1 MSVSTR
7 SIELNLSFKLR
18 LNRFCAFETL
28 SSWLL
33 VGNFI
38 HSFMASSYS
47 KTCCEF
53 HTHHDWLRL
62 EEQTF
67 DMSKRE
73 KWPEYHEHLWLP
85 SHVLRWGNQVYFA
98 PIGSTIW
105 TFPPFSKKG
114 CPLVWQ
120 PALRCDGGR
129 KVTMDHVHE
138 NSSLLPFSWNLVRQ
152 VFSVFGYVMWSCVS
166 SLWWLRWLRFHPHWI
181 WCLRCCVC
189 LTWAPACSEVGLE
202 EAAGASRRALGKVQS
217 PVQEVGSKGI
227 YQEAK
232 WNWGPL
238 LGLIYCCV
246 LIMFPFLVH
255 IFDRVKSSENSIL

>member
-1 MSVSTR
+1 MTLDQGRHVGVPYNAKRWKFTIMDKDAAVESQECLLELYREQHRIMSVSTR

-73 KWPEYHEHLWLP
+73 KWPEYHEHL
-85 SHVLRWGNQVYFA
+85 
-98 PIGSTIW
+98 
-105 TFPPFSKKG
+105 
-114 CPLVWQ
+114 
-120 PALRCDGGR
+120 
-129 KVTMDHVHE
+129 
-138 NSSLLPFSWNLVRQ
+138 
-152 VFSVFGYVMWSCVS
+152 
-166 SLWWLRWLRFHPHWI
+166 
-181 WCLRCCVC
+181 
-189 LTWAPACSEVGLE
+189 
-202 EAAGASRRALGKVQS
+202 
-217 PVQEVGSKGI
+217 
-227 YQEAK
+227 
-232 WNWGPL
+232 
-238 LGLIYCCV
+238 
-246 LIMFPFLVH
+246 
-255 IFDRVKSSENSIL
+255 